1 MIDNKLETLI
11 AVCETGSFTK
21 AAEQLSL
28 TQPAV
33 SQHIRQLEK
42 ELGARLFN
50 RGEGNIKL
58 TAQGEI
64 ALKYAKRIKT
74 LYQNMMQSVS
84 NEKKQITRLTIGINR
99 TAESLLMPDVLARYS
114 NLHPD
119 MRITILS
126 DGINNLYN
134 KLKTYELDLAVIEGR
149 ISDSNFHSILLDTDS
164 LILAVSPQNPLAGK
178 QIVTINELKKEKLI
192 LRLPDSATRNMFVS
206 TLESQGLSLDEFN
219 VILEV
224 DNIAMIK
231 NLVKKDFGVTIL
243 AKSAFL
249 SDMRK
254 GKLAGLPVEN
264 LSMVREVNMVY
275 HHDFE
280 QVEALRDIARIYYEF
295 VNPSRKRDVHNPS
308 RLN

>member
-50 RGEGNIKL
+50 RAEGSIKL

-74 LYQNMMQSVS
+74 LYQNMLQSVS
-84 NEKKQITRLTIGINR
+84 NEKKQITRLTIGITR
-99 TAESLLMPDVLARYS
+99 TAESSLMPDVLARYS

-192 LRLPDSATRNMFVS
+192 LRLPDSATRSMFVS

-249 SDMRK
+249 SDMHK

-264 LSMVREVNMVY
+264 LSMIREVNMVY

-295 VNPSRKRDVHNPS
+295 VNPARKRDVQNPS
-308 RLN
+308 R

>member
-21 AAEQLSL
+21 AAQELSL

-33 SQHIRQLEK
+33 SQHIRQLEN

-50 RGEGNIKL
+50 RTEGSIKL

-74 LYQNMMQSVS
+74 LYQNMMQSVT
-84 NEKKQITRLTIGINR
+84 NEKRQITRLTIGITH
-99 TAESLLMPDVLARYS
+99 TAESSLMPDVLARYS

-126 DGINNLYN
+126 DGINNLYS

-164 LILAVSPQNPLAGK
+164 LILAVSPQNPLARK
-178 QIVTINELKKEKLI
+178 RVVTINELKKEKLI
-192 LRLPDSATRNMFVS
+192 LRLPDSATRNLFAS
-206 TLESQGLSLDEFN
+206 TLESHNLSLDEFN
-219 VILEV
+219 VTLEV
-224 DNIAMIK
+224 DNISMIK

-249 SDMRK
+249 NDIRK
-254 GKLAGLPVEN
+254 GKLVGLPVEN
-264 LSMVREVNMVY
+264 LSMIREVNMVY
-275 HHDFE
+275 HQDFE
-280 QVEALRDIARIYYEF
+280 QVETLQAIARIYYDI
-295 VNPSRKRDVHNPS
+295 VNPSRKRPADTS
-308 RLN
+308 DQS